1 VKSLFFLASH
11 KNVREMSESTKKS
24 QQQEKTITEMT
35 RIGKTR
41 AEREEEYE
49 EEDKEEEK
57 SN

>member
-1 VKSLFFLASH
+1 
-11 KNVREMSESTKKS
+11 MSERTKKS

-41 AEREEEYE
+41 AEREKEYE